1 MGCFL
6 TRALQPVT
14 LVEKSIHRERPGGLD
29 LLNNSPCASP
39 VSTEVTGNLITQ
51 PAQIQ
56 LVRATLQVTPQQ
68 MYSALLSEPPGFLL
82 QPDLSFNGI
91 KHRERMKIFW
101 LLQLVCLAMMVYTV
115 LVCIQV
121 VPMERDPVLGQLLVG
136 QDAASEQ
143 FHPEPFTLQFQN
155 VCPEP
160 QGSGSSHYHSHH
172 QFLQEGTVTPKGFF
186 PFSAEVPPPQAWP
199 KTVWP

>member
-1 MGCFL
+1 MILGCFL

-29 LLNNSPCASP
+29 LLNNSHCASP

-56 LVRATLQVTPQQ
+56 LVRATLQVTPRQ

-82 QPDLSFNGI
+82 RPDFSFNGI

-121 VPMERDPVLGQLLVG
+121 VPMERDPLCWGSCWWVRMLP
-136 QDAASEQ
+136 ASS
-143 FHPEPFTLQFQN
+143 FTLNPSRCSSKMCAQN
-155 VCPEP
+155 PRARGHP
-160 QGSGSSHYHSHH
+160 TTTHITSSSRKA
-172 QFLQEGTVTPKGFF
+172 L
-186 PFSAEVPPPQAWP
+186 
-199 KTVWP
+199 